1 MWSGVGLA
9 FQDGGS
15 VFLFASWLGLIGVEA
30 RAGAGVLLSGM
41 IIDGA
46 AGYELCVD
54 GGMNALRCCLLRTCS
69 RPLPSYFIR
78 YCLKGSASTTIPELS
93 HLVGARPLPFWIKT
107 CWPGLRACNGLRVW
121 LLASALSI
129 IRVERTASLAFLTSF
144 HLGSTDIC

>member
-1 MWSGVGLA
+1 MWGGIGLA

-46 AGYELCVD
+46 VGYELCVD

-69 RPLPSYFIR
+69 RPTAIILYSVLPEGQCFHNHSR
-78 YCLKGSASTTIPELS
+78 PVPSCGCST
-93 HLVGARPLPFWIKT
+93 VGIL
-107 CWPGLRACNGLRVW
+107 
-121 LLASALSI
+121 
-129 IRVERTASLAFLTSF
+129 
-144 HLGSTDIC
+144 D